1 MRRLTVLFSLLSLL
15 CVGLSSYILA
25 EDGQKKILVTY
36 SDKALLEELQSVA
49 PEARIIQLSGD
60 RVLEEIAD
68 ADALIG
74 NITPEQVRAGKKLK
88 WVQTMGAGVERLLH
102 PSGATDLRDSD
113 IILTNNQIVQGP
125 EI

>member
-25 EDGQKKILVTY
+25 EDGQKKILLTY

-102 PSGATDLRDSD
+102 L
-113 IILTNNQIVQGP
+113 
-125 EI
+125 